1 MSRLAI
7 VAMALLAVFG
17 GGQPGSA
24 EEAISEP
31 RCLCGLSTAADLLN
45 AGRPIFSDLANA
57 SANDRESRIDGHAVR
72 FPGDHDRSTLPY
84 TVEPVDI
91 SHRE

>member
-7 VAMALLAVFG
+7 VATALLAVSG

-31 RCLCGLSTAADLLN
+31 RCVCGLSTGADLLN
-45 AGRPIFSDLANA
+45 AGRPIFPDLANV
-57 SANDRESRIDGHAVR
+57 SANERDSRIDGQAVR
-72 FPGDHDRSTLPY
+72 YPGNHDRSTLPY

>member
-7 VAMALLAVFG
+7 VATALLAVFG
-17 GGQPGSA
+17 CGQAVLA

-31 RCLCGLSTAADLLN
+31 RCVCGLSAGADLLN
-45 AGRPIFSDLANA
+45 AGRLIFSDPANA
-57 SANDRESRIDGHAVR
+57 PANERDSRIDGHAVR
-72 FPGDHDRSTLPY
+72 YPGDHDRSTLPD
-84 TVEPVDI
+84 TVEPIDI

>member
-7 VAMALLAVFG
+7 VATALLAVFG

-31 RCLCGLSTAADLLN
+31 RCVCGLSTRADLLN

-57 SANDRESRIDGHAVR
+57 SANERDSRIDGEAVR
-72 FPGDHDRSTLPY
+72 YPGDHDRSTLPY

>member
-7 VAMALLAVFG
+7 VATALLAVSG

-31 RCLCGLSTAADLLN
+31 RCVCGLSTGADLLN
-45 AGRPIFSDLANA
+45 AGRPIFPDLANV
-57 SANDRESRIDGHAVR
+57 SANERDSRIDGQAVR
-72 FPGDHDRSTLPY
+72 YPGDHDRSTLPY
-84 TVEPVDI
+84 TDEPIDI

>member
-7 VAMALLAVFG
+7 VATALLAVLG
-17 GGQPGSA
+17 GGQPVSA

-31 RCLCGLSTAADLLN
+31 RCLCGLSTGADLLN
-45 AGRPIFSDLANA
+45 VGRLIFPDRANA
-57 SANDRESRIDGHAVR
+57 SASERDARIDDHAVR
-72 FPGDHDRSTLPY
+72 YPGDHDRSMPPY
-84 TVEPVDI
+84 TVEPIDI

>member
-7 VAMALLAVFG
+7 VATALLAVFG
-17 GGQPGSA
+17 GGQPVSA

-31 RCLCGLSTAADLLN
+31 RCLCGLSSGADVLN

-57 SANDRESRIDGHAVR
+57 SANERDSRIDGHAVR
-72 FPGDHDRSTLPY
+72 YPGDHDRSTLPY
-84 TVEPVDI
+84 TVEPIDI